1 MLNLVSRVLLIFSGA
16 LLLAAVTW
24 KTLTP
29 DDDPYRCRALQ
40 ETGNWV
46 DPKNE
51 NGDRLPFK
59 TWQPQGCLLHKYSSA
74 DIRQCMDGRHI
85 VFAGDSTTRQ
95 VAYGVARLLQR
106 DEAEYDRTHV
116 DFHSSFNLT
125 YHGVD
130 VQQHWVPYLEVDGPP
145 FSADKGKDKDGHIKG
160 EHDIE
165 RFVEQLELMRSELEK
180 PVSIKKQKGAA
191 FAMIGVGAWFSGD
204 DKEGEASNKD
214 KYAAAI
220 SNASDS
226 LGSRKDF
233 WNAPMDPV
241 DGIGN
246 QVFFV
251 PPAGPYYTGK
261 GHKEGKAKAAKRV
274 TAMQQWLRKTADKWN
289 FQFVWSIPGLV
300 ENDKAAFVDPKET
313 GFHVIE
319 SVAEIKANILLNLR
333 CNARL
338 DRVQGY
344 PFQRTCCSDYGGS
357 KPITQLALVGFGMVY
372 LVICILAETWDLI
385 ARRSTPRYQ
394 AFNMETGSFVMALL
408 MCYFADRTHM
418 LAKGAKVWHYANF
431 AIMCAPCLAVG
442 IVTIRKSKA
451 PRAKPGQLVEADQPF
466 LSRDQ
471 TDEWKGWM
479 QFVILVYHWTAAAR
493 STGIYIFVR
502 LLVAAYLFQT
512 GYGHTTFFLL
522 KKDFSFKRMASVM
535 LRLNLLSVSLAYFM
549 NTDYMFYYFSP
560 LVSFWFMV
568 VYLTMAIGH
577 KRYNDDIQL
586 VLAKI
591 CISAV
596 VVAVVVLA
604 TPLTRWTFG
613 FLRIFFNIKWSLQ
626 EWEYRVALDL
636 FIVYIGMLSAIAYIK
651 VKEELR
657 LALRCSMALVGL
669 VVIAGYAYACGTKL
683 ASMNDYRLWHPY
695 LSFVPILAF
704 IAVRNVSAP
713 VRNYHSKAMAWLGQC
728 SLETYTLQF
737 HLFLA
742 ADTQGVLLIDQ
753 LRGDGSNFDRWKS
766 LIVIVPIFLWVSSL
780 TANATNNLVKI
791 ILSESKAEA
800 PAPRQAPSRD
810 IEKER
815 EEDSDDDDEPFLNQ
829 QGAGLLGR
837 SRTTVSRY
845 IREMPSAR
853 SMLFTLQARILF
865 ILVVMWLLNLLT
877 PGPIGGPVPD
887 GFTPH
892 RVGSGDATH
901 VSAPKASASA
911 A

>member
-1 MLNLVSRVLLIFSGA
+1 MLNIVSRVLLVFLGA
-16 LLLAAVTW
+16 LLLAAATW
-24 KTLTP
+24 HTLTP

-40 ETGNWV
+40 ETGNWI

-51 NGDRLPFK
+51 KGDRLPFK
-59 TWQPQGCLLHKYSSA
+59 TWQPEGCLLHKYTSA
-74 DIRQCMDGRHI
+74 DIRQCMDGRHVI
-85 VFAGDSTTRQ
+85 FAGDSTTRQ
-95 VAYGVARLLQR
+95 IAYGIARLLER

-130 VQQHWVPYLEVDGPP
+130 IQQHWVPFLEVDGPP
-145 FSADKGKDKDGHIKG
+145 FAASQGKDKDGHIKG

-165 RFVEQLELMRSELEK
+165 HFVEQLNLMRDELEK
-180 PVSIKKQKGAA
+180 KPASIKGQKGPA
-191 FAMIGVGAWFSGD
+191 FAMLGVGAWFSGD
-204 DKEGEASNKD
+204 DKEGEASNTV
-214 KYAAAI
+214 KYEAAI
-220 SNASDS
+220 SNVSDI

-233 WNAPMDPV
+233 WKAPMDPI

-246 QVFFV
+246 QVFFA

-261 GHKEGKAKAAKRV
+261 DHKEGKAKAATRV
-274 TAMQQWLRKTADKWN
+274 TAMQKWLRETADKWN

-300 ENDKAAFVDPKET
+300 EHDKAAFVDPTQT

-338 DRVQGY
+338 DRVKGY
-344 PFQRTCCSDYGGS
+344 PYQRTCCSDYGGS
-357 KPITQLALVGFGMVY
+357 KPLTQLVLVGFGMVY
-372 LVICILAETWDLI
+372 LVVCILAETWDLI
-385 ARRSTPRYQ
+385 ARRSTPRYA

-408 MCYFADRTHM
+408 MCFFADRTHI
-418 LAKGAKVWHYANF
+418 LGKGAKVWHYANF
-431 AIMCAPCLAVG
+431 AIMCAPCLAVA
-442 IVTIRKSKA
+442 IVTIRKSKP

-512 GYGHTTFFLL
+512 GYGHTTFFLV

-568 VYLTMAIGH
+568 VYLTMAVGH

-596 VVAVVVLA
+596 IVAVVVLA
-604 TPLTRWTFG
+604 TPLTKWTFG
-613 FLRIFFNIKWSLQ
+613 FLRIFFNIKWSLE

-636 FIVYIGMLSAIAYIK
+636 FIVYIGMLSAIAYLK

-669 VVIAGYAYACGTKL
+669 VVMAGYAYACGTTL
-683 ASMNDYRLWHPY
+683 ASMGDYRLWHPY

-713 VRNYHSKAMAWLGQC
+713 VRNYYSKGMAWLGQC

-742 ADTQGVLLIDQ
+742 ADTQGVLLINQ

-766 LIVIVPIFLWVSSL
+766 LLVIVPVFLWVSSL

-791 ILSESKAEA
+791 ILSESRPEEH
-800 PAPRQAPSRD
+800 APRPLPQQE
-810 IEKER
+810 EKER
-815 EEDSDDDDEPFLNQ
+815 AEDSDDEDGPYMYE
-829 QGAGLLGR
+829 QGTGLLGR

-845 IREMPSAR
+845 FQEMPPLR
-853 SMLFTLQARILF
+853 SMLHTLQARIVF
-865 ILVVMWLLNLLT
+865 ILLVMWLFNLLT

-892 RVGSGDATH
+892 RVGSGDATKA
-901 VSAPKASASA
+901 SAPKASASA